1 MAYLLNVF
9 STSGPHLF
17 TCIPKVNINYF
28 VQVFTKRC
36 VIGSIPAFCALFAI
50 FISEIERQAIDYE
63 IAVSVGGDI
72 TRCEY
77 EEARMLVLIICCRVS
92 IGY

>member
-9 STSGPHLF
+9 STSSPHLF
-17 TCIPKVNINYF
+17 TCTPKVNINYF
-28 VQVFTKRC
+28 VQMFTKRYA
-36 VIGSIPAFCALFAI
+36 IGSIPAFCALFTI

-72 TRCEY
+72 TRCEH
-77 EEARMLVLIICCRVS
+77 EEARMLIICCRVR